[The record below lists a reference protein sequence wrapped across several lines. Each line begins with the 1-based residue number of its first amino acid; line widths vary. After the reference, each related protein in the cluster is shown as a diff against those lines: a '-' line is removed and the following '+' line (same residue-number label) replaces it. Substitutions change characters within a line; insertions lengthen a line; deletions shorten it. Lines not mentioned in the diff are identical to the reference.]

1 MARFL
6 LRRLGLAVP
15 ALWLVSVLIFALAEI
30 VPGDVART
38 ILGPYATPD
47 QVASLRHQLGADRPL
62 VVRYAAWLEGFAT
75 GSWGDSLVLH
85 RPVRPFVF
93 THLANSLQLALVTLA
108 LTIPVSLA
116 LGVIAGLHENRPV
129 DHAISL
135 VGLSLT
141 AVPEFVSGVILLIV
155 LGVQLK
161 WFPIVAQPPP
171 GVGVIG
177 RLRYLILPAIP
188 LMFVLF
194 GYIARMARAGMVD
207 AMGSGYIRTAVLKG
221 LPASYVITH
230 HALRNALLPAI
241 TVIGSQ
247 IGWLVGGLVVV
258 ETLFTYP
265 GLGKL
270 IYDSAIAHDV
280 PVLEATALLV
290 ATMFMLSNLA
300 ADAVVAFLQPRVRA
314 SG

>member
-6 LRRLGLAVP
+6 LRRLGLVVP
-15 ALWLVSVLIFALAEI
+15 ALWLVSALIFALAEI

-38 ILGPYATPD
+38 VLGPYATPD
-47 QVASLRHQLGADRPL
+47 QVAALRHQLGADRPL
-62 VVRYAAWLEGFAT
+62 VVRYAAWLGGFVT
-75 GSWGDSLVLH
+75 GNWGDSLVLH

-93 THLANSLQLALVTLA
+93 ARLV
-108 LTIPVSLA
+108 IPVSLA
-116 LGVIAGLHENRPV
+116 LGVLAGLHEDRPLDRV
-129 DHAISL
+129 ISL

-141 AVPEFVSGVILLIV
+141 AIPEFVSGVILLVV
-155 LGVQLK
+155 LGVQLR
-161 WFPIVAQPPP
+161 WFPIIAQPPP
-171 GVGVIG
+171 GVGPAG
-177 RLRYLILPAIP
+177 RIRYLALPAIP
-188 LMFVLF
+188 IAFVLF

-207 AMGSGYIRTAVLKG
+207 VMGSAYIRTAVLKG
-221 LPASYVITH
+221 LPPLYVITH

-241 TVIGSQ
+241 AVIGSQ

-270 IYDSAIAHDV
+270 IYDSALAHDV

-290 ATMFMLSNLA
+290 AAIFMLSNLA
-300 ADAVVAFLQPRVRA
+300 ADAMVALLQPRVRSA
-314 SG
+314 S